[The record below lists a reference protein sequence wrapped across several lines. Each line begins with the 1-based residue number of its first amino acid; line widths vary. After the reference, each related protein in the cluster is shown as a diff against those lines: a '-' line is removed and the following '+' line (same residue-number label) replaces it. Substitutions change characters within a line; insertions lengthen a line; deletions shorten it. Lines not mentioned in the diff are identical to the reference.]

1 MSENKVILFPLDR
14 IKNKNNTGPSDTSK
28 QQKKIEQQQTKE
40 FVEAATDDIAL
51 DLLRK
56 FVDLAIRTNTEKFTK
71 DLSLLVDVMRGLI
84 YRDFNQYHPAQDLSD
99 KIVTVSY
106 DRQGQQVAKL
116 DYSKVIDKKHK
127 IHKPL
132 SEDLK
137 NELEGLDSSVEFEN
151 DFNLPDD
158 DK

>member
-1 MSENKVILFPLDR
+1 VSKKIILFPLDR
-14 IKNKNNTGPSDTSK
+14 IKNKDRVGPSDTSK

-51 DLLRK
+51 NLLK
-56 FVDLAIRTNTEKFTK
+56 QFVDLAIRTNSEKFTK

-84 YRDFNQYHPAQDLSD
+84 YRDFKQYHPAQDLSD

-106 DRQGQQVAKL
+106 DKQGQQVAKL

-132 SEDLK
+132 SADLK
-137 NELEGLDSSVEFEN
+137 NELEGLDSSVTFEN

>member
-1 MSENKVILFPLDR
+1 MSEKIILFPLDR
-14 IKNKNNTGPSDTSK
+14 IKNKDRVGPSDTSK

-51 DLLRK
+51 NLLK
-56 FVDLAIRTNTEKFTK
+56 QFVDLAIRTNSEKFTK

-127 IHKPL
+127 VHKPL

-137 NELEGLDSSVEFEN
+137 NELEGLDSNVKFED

>member
-1 MSENKVILFPLDR
+1 VSEKIILFPLDR
-14 IKNKNNTGPSDTSK
+14 IKNKDRVGPSDTSK

-51 DLLRK
+51 NLLK
-56 FVDLAIRTNTEKFTK
+56 QFVDLAIRTNSEKFTK

-84 YRDFNQYHPAQDLSD
+84 YRDFKQYHPAQDLSD

-106 DRQGQQVAKL
+106 DKQGQQVAKL

-132 SEDLK
+132 SADLK
-137 NELEGLDSSVEFEN
+137 NELEGLDSSVTFEN

>member
-28 QQKKIEQQQTKE
+28 QHKKIEQQQTKE
-40 FVEAATDDIAL
+40 FVEAATDDMAL
-51 DLLRK
+51 GILRQ

-99 KIVTVSY
+99 KIVSVSY

-132 SEDLK
+132 SPDIK
-137 NELEGLDSSVEFEN
+137 NELEGLDSNIDFDS

>member
-1 MSENKVILFPLDR
+1 VSEKIILFPLDR
-14 IKNKNNTGPSDTSK
+14 IKNKDKVGPSDTSK
-28 QQKKIEQQQTKE
+28 QQKRIEQQQTKD

-51 DLLRK
+51 NLLRN
-56 FVDLAIRTNTEKFTK
+56 FVDLAIRTNNEKFTK

-84 YRDFNQYHPAQDLSD
+84 YRDFGQYHPAQDLSD
-99 KIVTVSY
+99 KIVSVSI
-106 DRQGQQVAKL
+106 DRSGQQVAKL

-132 SEDLK
+132 SPDIT
-137 NELEGLDSSVEFEN
+137 NELEGLDSN
-151 DFNLPDD
+151 IDFDSDFTLPDD

>member
-1 MSENKVILFPLDR
+1 VSEKIILFPLDR
-14 IKNKNNTGPSDTSK
+14 IKNKDKVGPSDTSK
-28 QQKKIEQQQTKE
+28 QQKRIEQQQTKD

-51 DLLRK
+51 NLLRN
-56 FVDLAIRTNTEKFTK
+56 FVDLAIRTNNEKFTK

-84 YRDFNQYHPAQDLSD
+84 YRDFGQYHPAQDLSD
-99 KIVTVSY
+99 KIVSVSI
-106 DRQGQQVAKL
+106 DRSGQQVAKL

-132 SEDLK
+132 SPDIK
-137 NELEGLDSSVEFEN
+137 NELEGLDSNIDFDS

>member
-1 MSENKVILFPLDR
+1 MDR

-40 FVEAATDDIAL
+40 FVEAATDDMSL
-51 DLLRK
+51 GLLK
-56 FVDLAIRTNTEKFTK
+56 QFVDLAIRTNTEKFTK

-84 YRDFNQYHPAQDLSD
+84 YRDFDQYHPAQDLAD

-106 DRQGQQVAKL
+106 NKEGQQVAKL

-132 SEDLK
+132 SPDIT
-137 NELEGLDSSVEFEN
+137 NELEGLDSNIDFDS

>member
-1 MSENKVILFPLDR
+1 VSDKIILFPLDR
-14 IKNKNNTGPSDTSK
+14 IKNKDRVGPSDTSK
-28 QQKKIEQQQTKE
+28 QQKKIEQKQTKE

-51 DLLRK
+51 NLLK
-56 FVDLAIRTNTEKFTK
+56 QFVDLAIRTNSEKFTK

-84 YRDFNQYHPAQDLSD
+84 YRDFEQYHPAQDLSD

-132 SEDLK
+132 SDDLK

>member
-1 MSENKVILFPLDR
+1 VSKKIILFPLDR
-14 IKNKNNTGPSDTSK
+14 IKNKDRVGPSDTNK

-51 DLLRK
+51 NLLK
-56 FVDLAIRTNTEKFTK
+56 QFVDLAIRTNSEKFTK

-84 YRDFNQYHPAQDLSD
+84 YRDFKQYHPAQDLSD

-106 DRQGQQVAKL
+106 DKQGQQVAKL

-132 SEDLK
+132 SADLK
-137 NELEGLDSSVEFEN
+137 NELEGLDSSVTFEN

>member
-1 MSENKVILFPLDR
+1 MSEKIILFPLDR
-14 IKNKNNTGPSDTSK
+14 IKNKDKVGPSDTSK
-28 QQKKIEQQQTKE
+28 QQKRIEQQQTKD

-51 DLLRK
+51 NLLRN
-56 FVDLAIRTNTEKFTK
+56 FVDLAIRTNNEKFTK

-84 YRDFNQYHPAQDLSD
+84 YRDFGQYHPAQDLSD
-99 KIVTVSY
+99 KIVSVSI
-106 DRQGQQVAKL
+106 DRSGQQVAKL

-132 SEDLK
+132 SPDIT
-137 NELEGLDSSVEFEN
+137 NELEGLDSN
-151 DFNLPDD
+151 IDFDSDFTLPDD

>member
-1 MSENKVILFPLDR
+1 MSEKIILFPLDR
-14 IKNKNNTGPSDTSK
+14 IKNKDRVGPSDTNK

-51 DLLRK
+51 NLLK
-56 FVDLAIRTNTEKFTK
+56 QFVDLAIRTNSEKFTK

-84 YRDFNQYHPAQDLSD
+84 YRDFKQYHPAQDLSD

-106 DRQGQQVAKL
+106 DKQGQQVAKL

-132 SEDLK
+132 SADLK
-137 NELEGLDSSVEFEN
+137 NELEGLDSSVMFEN

>member
-1 MSENKVILFPLDR
+1 MSDKIILFPKDR
-14 IKNKNNTGPSDTSK
+14 IKNLNKTGPSDTSK
-28 QQKKIEQQQTKE
+28 EQKKIEQQQTKE
-40 FVEAATDDIAL
+40 FVEAATDDMSL
-51 DLLRK
+51 GLLK
-56 FVDLAIRTNTEKFTK
+56 QFVDLAIRTNTEKFTK

-99 KIVTVSY
+99 KIVSVSY

-132 SEDLK
+132 SPDIT
-137 NELEGLDSSVEFEN
+137 NELEGLDSNIDFDS

>member
-1 MSENKVILFPLDR
+1 VSDKIILFPKDR
-14 IKNKNNTGPSDTSK
+14 IKNLNKTGPSDTSK
-28 QQKKIEQQQTKE
+28 QHKKIEQQQTKE
-40 FVEAATDDIAL
+40 FVEAATDDMAL
-51 DLLRK
+51 GILK
-56 FVDLAIRTNTEKFTK
+56 QFVDLAIRTNTEKFTK

-99 KIVTVSY
+99 KIVSVSY

-132 SEDLK
+132 SPDIK
-137 NELEGLDSSVEFEN
+137 NELEGLDSNIDFDS

>member
-1 MSENKVILFPLDR
+1 VSEKIILFPQDR
-14 IKNKNNTGPSDTSK
+14 IKNKDRVGPSDTSK

-51 DLLRK
+51 NLLK
-56 FVDLAIRTNTEKFTK
+56 QFVDLAIRTNSEKFTK

-127 IHKPL
+127 VHKPL

-137 NELEGLDSSVEFEN
+137 NELEGLDSNVKFED

>member
-1 MSENKVILFPLDR
+1 MNNNIILFPLDR
-14 IKNKNNTGPSDTSK
+14 IKHKENTGPKDTTKHS
-28 QQKKIEQQQTKE
+28 KKIEEQQTKE
-40 FVEAATDDIAL
+40 FVEAATDDLAL
-51 DLLRK
+51 NLLK
-56 FVDLAIRTNTEKFTK
+56 HFVDMAIRTNTEKFTK

-84 YRDFNQYHPAQDLSD
+84 YRDFGQYHPSQDLAD
-99 KIVTVSY
+99 KIVEVSI
-106 DRQGQQVAKL
+106 DRSGQQVAKL

-132 SEDLK
+132 SPDIK
-137 NELEGLDSSVEFEN
+137 NELEGLDSNIDFET

>member
-1 MSENKVILFPLDR
+1 MSEKIILFPLDR
-14 IKNKNNTGPSDTSK
+14 IKNKDKVGPSDTSK
-28 QQKKIEQQQTKE
+28 QQKRIEQQQTKD

-51 DLLRK
+51 NLLRN
-56 FVDLAIRTNTEKFTK
+56 FVDLAIRTNNEKFTK

-84 YRDFNQYHPAQDLSD
+84 YRDFGQYHPAQDLSD
-99 KIVTVSY
+99 KIVSVSI
-106 DRQGQQVAKL
+106 DRSGQQVAKL

-132 SEDLK
+132 SPDIK
-137 NELEGLDSSVEFEN
+137 NELEGLDSNIDFDS

>member
-1 MSENKVILFPLDR
+1 VSDKIILFPLDR
-14 IKNKNNTGPSDTSK
+14 IKNKDRVGPSDTSK

-51 DLLRK
+51 NILK
-56 FVDLAIRTNTEKFTK
+56 QFVDLAIRTNSEKFTK

-84 YRDFNQYHPAQDLSD
+84 YRDFEQYHPAQDLSD

-132 SEDLK
+132 SDDLK

>member
-1 MSENKVILFPLDR
+1 
-14 IKNKNNTGPSDTSK
+14 
-28 QQKKIEQQQTKE
+28 
-40 FVEAATDDIAL
+40 
-51 DLLRK
+51 
-56 FVDLAIRTNTEKFTK
+56 
-71 DLSLLVDVMRGLI
+71 MRGLI
-84 YRDFNQYHPAQDLSD
+84 YRDFDQYHPAQDLAD

-106 DRQGQQVAKL
+106 NKEGQQVAKL

-132 SEDLK
+132 SPDIT
-137 NELEGLDSSVEFEN
+137 NELEGLDSNIDFDS

>member
-1 MSENKVILFPLDR
+1 MSKKIILFPLDR
-14 IKNKNNTGPSDTSK
+14 IKNKDRVGPSDTNK

-51 DLLRK
+51 NLLK
-56 FVDLAIRTNTEKFTK
+56 QFVDLAIRTNSEKFTK

-84 YRDFNQYHPAQDLSD
+84 YRDFKQYHPAQDLSD

-106 DRQGQQVAKL
+106 DKQGQQVAKL

-132 SEDLK
+132 SADLK
-137 NELEGLDSSVEFEN
+137 NELEGLDSSVTFEN

>member
-1 MSENKVILFPLDR
+1 MSEKIILFPLDR
-14 IKNKNNTGPSDTSK
+14 IKNKDRVGPSDTSK

-51 DLLRK
+51 NLLK
-56 FVDLAIRTNTEKFTK
+56 QFVDLAIRTNSEKFTK

-84 YRDFNQYHPAQDLSD
+84 YRDFKQYHPAQDLSD

-106 DRQGQQVAKL
+106 DKQGQQVAKL

-132 SEDLK
+132 SADLK
-137 NELEGLDSSVEFEN
+137 NELEGLDSSVTFEN